1 MPRDGENTSWI
12 DAGWLGEGRARI
24 PDRSGIYRFIAR
36 ESFVLSLIP
45 RSGGY
50 RESLAPATT
59 YVFDRAAEAVHV
71 GEGHIAYVGRTE
83 RGNAL
88 SRRLSQYR
96 RTESASFRQR
106 ICALLSQDSVHERYL
121 VPRPTPAPDGK
132 CPFRLTDESQ
142 QYLSQQMRR
151 MFRIEYLVTADCVD
165 EEIRAIVESR
175 PLLNFRQPRGMTKDQ
190 RQARNA
196 IQRVFTDYRR
206 IRFWEP
212 SRDLWRLRSGADR
225 LLVPCYPRR
234 PASSTT

>member
-1 MPRDGENTSWI
+1 MPRDGENASWVEV
-12 DAGWLGEGRARI
+12 GWLGEGRARI

-36 ESFVLSLIP
+36 ESFVLPLIP
-45 RSGGY
+45 GSGGH
-50 RESLAPATT
+50 RESLAPVTA

-71 GEGHIAYVGRTE
+71 GQGHIAYVGRTD

-121 VPRPTPAPDGK
+121 VPHPTPAPDGK
-132 CPFRLTDESQ
+132 CPFRLTDASQ

-165 EEIRAIVESR
+165 EEIRAIVAHR
-175 PLLNFRQPRGMTKDQ
+175 PLMNFRQPRGMTKEQ
-190 RQARNA
+190 RQVRNA
-196 IQRVFTDYRR
+196 IQLVFTDYRR
-206 IRFWEP
+206 TRFWEP
-212 SRDLWRLRSGADR
+212 SRDLWRLRHGTDR
-225 LLVPCYPRR
+225 PAVPCYPRR